1 MAVSSPV
8 SRASPLK
15 GAPCPRPGRGRAGP
29 GNGRIR
35 PCEQHLPLTAH
46 RPRPGP
52 RPDQP
57 GDEQE

>member
-15 GAPCPRPGRGRAGP
+15 GGPCPRPGRGRAGP

-35 PCEQHLPLTAH
+35 LCEQHLPLTAR
-46 RPRPGP
+46 RPRP
-52 RPDQP
+52 RRSLLKP
-57 GDEQE
+57 GDPQE